1 MSVHDFGV
9 TVSLVKVGTGRSG
22 GQQFQSLDLTPY
34 LGDGG
39 AIRTFKTVRDL
50 EGGSFSITFSDRIA
64 PGMKDSLYAYI
75 APMDMIE
82 IRASR
87 DAWKYVGQDL
97 PLHMRGFVGRVR
109 RIRNMDASGV
119 PAIAVQIE
127 GLDSAKLL
135 NLNQLLFPFGGADLN
150 EPFLEGFQLQA
161 QYGLSSDNLLVGDF
175 VRQMITKVINPK
187 INNLSLIS
195 NGVIKPFTTDGVTV
209 PEGCVS
215 PIQTDAYHGSIAGL
229 LSSVADRP
237 WNEMYVEDVEAGPRL
252 VFRPVPFRTATSTDP
267 GALIMPGAIAPTL
280 LELPP
285 NRIIHMD
292 LGRSDE
298 GVANLFYVPPGAL
311 LLEGQFAPLV
321 AWVNKVLD
329 TSYANNLPDVF
340 GLRMMQVN
348 TALLPTG
355 WAGQGAPALQESGAQ
370 SSAMALSDQW
380 VTNRASQ
387 MKAMNRDNVVFES
400 GTVDC
405 LGSEDLKAGTEA
417 HIPMG
422 ATSVRGYVPT
432 VAHTIAPLRTW
443 TTQLTIERAT
453 SYLTRPNVAGAPG
466 WAEGRPG
473 LYEINGTTSV
483 TEAAGSIA

>member
-1 MSVHDFGV
+1 MVVRDFGV

-50 EGGSFSITFSDRIA
+50 EGGSFSISFSDRIA
-64 PGMKDSLYAYI
+64 SGMKDSLYAYI

-87 DAWKYVGQDL
+87 EAWKYVGKPL

-109 RIRNMDASGV
+109 RSRSMDASGT
-119 PAIAVQIE
+119 PSLTVQIE

-175 VRQMITKVINPK
+175 VRQMVSKVINPK
-187 INNLSLIS
+187 INALSLIS
-195 NGVIKPFTTDGVTV
+195 NGVIKPFTTDGITV
-209 PEGCVS
+209 AEGCVS

-237 WNEMYVEDVEAGPRL
+237 WNELYVEDMETGPRL
-252 VFRPVPFRTATSTDP
+252 VFRPTPFRAATSTDP
-267 GALIMPGAIAPTL
+267 GTLLMPGAAAPTL
-280 LELPP
+280 VQLSPA
-285 NRIIHMD
+285 RITHIE
-292 LGRSDE
+292 LGRSDD

-329 TSYANNLPDVF
+329 TSYPNNLPDVY

-355 WAGQGAPALQESGAQ
+355 WSGQSAPALQELESQ
-370 SSAMALSDQW
+370 SSAMSLSDQW

-387 MKAMNRDNVVFES
+387 MQAMNRDNVVFEA
-400 GTVDC
+400 GQIDC
-405 LGSEDLKAGTEA
+405 LGSEDLKAGTEVY
-417 HIPMG
+417 IPFG

-443 TTQLTIERAT
+443 TAQLTVERAT
-453 SYLTRPNVAGAPG
+453 SYLTRPNVSGAPG

-473 LYEINGTTSV
+473 LYEVNPTTSV
-483 TEAAGSIA
+483 TQTAGNI